1 MFSTRR
7 QTGRAE
13 QDRLKNGR
21 REGGGAHAWRK
32 HIAPRENT
40 HSNAA
45 GTYLELMRTERGTGG
60 EHRDGKTRESSVPG
74 TNGSNKRDPRDPS
87 DTRNS
92 TPPPRKHALKSG
104 QYIPRAGASSAR
116 REQTDKQRSK
126 GGRNL
131 KTQGRIAATNRTAR
145 GPRLTPTTTR
155 TSRKHALKSGQNIP
169 RADERSARRGRVE
182 RQSKQGGCADVQQR
196 QCSNVA
202 TS

>member
-60 EHRDGKTRESSVPG
+60 EHRDGKTGKALCRAPMAATSETRAIQATPE
-74 TNGSNKRDPRDPS
+74 TARPS
-87 DTRNS
+87 
-92 TPPPRKHALKSG
+92 RKHALKSG